1 MAWAGILAYATW
13 PLYARLRR
21 GLRGHATGSA
31 LVMTLLLM
39 AVWREWLEE
48 TRAQPATAPSP
59 DAQDRKS
66 S

>member
-48 TRAQPATAPSP
+48 TRA
-59 DAQDRKS
+59 
-66 S
+66 